1 MYSNIPGIQILISL
15 LKQYNIKHIVISP
28 GTRNTPLVH
37 SVECDDFF
45 KCYSIVDERSAGF
58 FALGL
63 SEKLN
68 VPVCVTCTAAT
79 ATCNYMPSIKEA
91 YERKIKLI
99 ALTADQDT
107 YSTFHM
113 GDQNINQINMYEGYV
128 NYAVDVPKINNEKD
142 YWYFNRCVNEA
153 FLKLEENG
161 PIQINFRMNYDL
173 DELAVFPL
181 DKIKKTR
188 KIELYKDNINWSNL
202 TDILKD
208 KKIIVFCGSDYYN
221 NQTTKKLILE
231 FKSKTNS
238 VILGDYYSNIID
250 KDVINPSI
258 LSDVYCNKDVDKLK
272 PDIIIFIGS
281 IIYAPIKNNN
291 KLFTEG
297 IETWQISE
305 DGRVNDTFMNTN
317 KLFMTNVETFFANI
331 NKYLTIENQN
341 NKLFL
346 EWKKNIEAVDLNELE
361 FSHIYSIKKILEK
374 IPDNSIIHM
383 SVLDAIRL
391 SNYFKI
397 KSNISCFANIGADGI
412 DGALSTFLGQAAQT
426 ENLSFLLIGDL
437 SLMYDMNALYSK
449 IPKNVRIFV
458 INNYAGSEF
467 HKNFGIKKIPTL
479 NMHIAAG
486 HNTDM
491 KDVSS
496 INDFIYI
503 SATNKNELKEGIEK
517 FVSESDKPIIF
528 EVFTDA
534 NKDANILKEKW
545 EKNRMKFT
553 PNNKKILKIISKKL
567 NPNVKKKIKKL
578 NKR

>member
-578 NKR
+578 IKR